1 MSPDS
6 PLSPLHDKAIREVC
20 PETQQGWLWHCHEHD
35 THGNA
40 DSEEEAQLCA
50 EAHREFWMDRTRTT
64 SPATCGSGYVQVM
77 STVETFAAFLAPHGV
92 AQERFS

>member
-6 PLSPLHDKAIREVC
+6 PLSPLHDKAMREVC

-50 EAHREFWMDRTRTT
+50 EAHREFWMDQDEDDEPCDVWVWLRTSHER
-64 SPATCGSGYVQVM
+64 
-77 STVETFAAFLAPHGV
+77 TVETF
-92 AQERFS
+92 